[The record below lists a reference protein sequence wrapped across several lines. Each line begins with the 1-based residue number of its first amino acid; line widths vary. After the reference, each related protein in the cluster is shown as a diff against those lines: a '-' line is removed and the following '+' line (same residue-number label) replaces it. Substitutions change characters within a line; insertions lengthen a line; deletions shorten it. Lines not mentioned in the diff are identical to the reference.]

1 VRNVPRTHNRCASY
15 LTPMASITIRSFR
28 SHSPFLSYLSDVL
41 KTFEAYWGSK
51 DRCRYELSTMRTAGA
66 PIMALHS
73 MFEPCQL
80 ETFALIIPS
89 CFSASSTSYKA
100 MEFLYRI
107 CCRSNGRSLL
117 YIPSSKQVSRR
128 DSNHGY
134 DLMQYWPNAS
144 AVGILK

>member
-1 VRNVPRTHNRCASY
+1 VRNVPRPHNRCAST
-15 LTPMASITIRSFR
+15 LTPTVSSAIRSFR
-28 SHSPFLSYLSDVL
+28 SHSPFLSYLSDIL
-41 KTFEAYWGSK
+41 KTFGAHWGSK
-51 DRCRYELSTMRTAGA
+51 DRCRYELWTMRTTDASM
-66 PIMALHS
+66 IALHS

-100 MEFLYRI
+100 TEFLYRI

-117 YIPSSKQVSRR
+117 YIPSSGQVSQR

-134 DLMQYWPNAS
+134 ELMQCRPNAFT
-144 AVGILK
+144 VVTLK